1 MIYVLVI
8 VWLARYPLAKTF
20 ALMVVD
26 AEIEMDELYTG
37 SETVG
42 IFPLLV
48 YRITP
53 PGVDVESTSVF
64 DVL

>member
-1 MIYVLVI
+1 
-8 VWLARYPLAKTF
+8 
-20 ALMVVD
+20 MVVV
-26 AEIEMDELYTG
+26 AEIEMEELYTG